1 MTQINFRVDE
11 EIDGIVSFLAKRRGV
26 AKSVIVRELL
36 LKGLTTD
43 LLPILLKDYQEGKVS
58 LKKIITLTKLAPIDV
73 FKKIADTIEDPPISS
88 QVDDYT
94 SKLAEE
100 IFKQWKNDNK

>member
-1 MTQINFRVDE
+1 M
-11 EIDGIVSFLAKRRGV
+11 SFLAKRRGV